1 MRIKKVQFAK
11 LFGYFDYSIE
21 FHEKVTII
29 HGPNGCGKT
38 TMLKIIDA
46 VFNRNVDYLK
56 ATDFQSVCFFFSNEL
71 CFIVE
76 RKRINLSTKKEA
88 GGIVYLAYTIEENGA
103 RHVFDSFENSKEYI
117 DVVGRV
123 LQSHRPFPF
132 LEKINDEFWYDR
144 KRGAKTTQEEVI
156 SLYGPIIYKRYGH
169 ELFDDELPESVEQ
182 IIQGIDV
189 RLISADR
196 LTVPKKIEPHYG
208 DEKIK
213 IEQRVNIIASDVAKK
228 IRDAIQSYA
237 QLSQAKDRTFP
248 IRAIK
253 QESPMSVETIKYKM
267 VQLESKRKELIET
280 GILEEENDGIDIHDL
295 LQAITENNR
304 QNLSLYASDTEEK
317 LNALSG
323 ISSLINLFRNLID
336 NSFNNKKIIFN
347 KEYGFHFVTTYSDTI
362 IAPENLSSGE
372 QHELV
377 MLYDLIFNTDEHTLV
392 LIDEP
397 ELSLHIKWQISYV
410 DELLKIIEGSGFC
423 AVLAT
428 HSPQIIH
435 DRWDLTVALPSAN

>member
-1 MRIKKVQFAK
+1 MRIKKVQFTK

-38 TMLKIIDA
+38 TMLRIIDA

-56 ATDFQSVCFFFSNEL
+56 ATDFQSVRFSFSNEL

-88 GGIVYLAYTIEENGA
+88 GGIVYLAYAIEENGT
-103 RHVFDSFENSKEYI
+103 RQIFDSFENSKDYI
-117 DVVGRV
+117 DVIGRV

-156 SLYGPIIYKRYGH
+156 SLYGPILYKKYGH

-196 LTVPKKIEPHYG
+196 LTVPKKIEVHYG

-213 IEQRVNIIASDVAKK
+213 IEQRVNIIASDVSKK

-253 QESPMSVETIKYKM
+253 QESPMSVETIKDKM

-336 NSFNNKKIIFN
+336 NSFNNKKIVFN

-377 MLYDLIFNTDEHTLV
+377 MLYDLIFNTDENTLV

-435 DRWDLTVALPSAN
+435 DRWDLTVALPNAN

>member
-1 MRIKKVQFAK
+1 M
-11 LFGYFDYSIE
+11 
-21 FHEKVTII
+21 
-29 HGPNGCGKT
+29 
-38 TMLKIIDA
+38 
-46 VFNRNVDYLK
+46 
-56 ATDFQSVCFFFSNEL
+56 
-71 CFIVE
+71 
-76 RKRINLSTKKEA
+76 
-88 GGIVYLAYTIEENGA
+88 
-103 RHVFDSFENSKEYI
+103 
-117 DVVGRV
+117 
-123 LQSHRPFPF
+123 
-132 LEKINDEFWYDR
+132 
-144 KRGAKTTQEEVI
+144 
-156 SLYGPIIYKRYGH
+156 YGPIIYKRYGH

-410 DELLKIIEGSGFC
+410 DELLKIIEE
-423 AVLAT
+423 L
-428 HSPQIIH
+428 
-435 DRWDLTVALPSAN
+435 